1 MCIYVSIYRERKV
14 KVVRSPDSSVKKS
27 KQATCARI
35 RVTWTKERR
44 EKETEY
50 DGMRVNERRTR
61 DEGHLGEEARTSQ
74 LCGGKRA
81 SAAVGFSRV

>member
-14 KVVRSPDSSVKKS
+14 KVVRSPDSSVKRS

-50 DGMRVNERRTR
+50 VNERRTR